1 MSHLPPIP
9 EALQGRTIRLPNEY
23 EIVYQS
29 KAEARYFYHDIF
41 EKRVYLR
48 HGFTLGDGDC
58 VFDVGGNIGLFTLFV
73 HSLGHRV
80 DSFTFEPAPRVFE
93 ILRVNASRYAPRAR
107 VFNYGISD
115 RAAEAEFTFYP
126 NSPGMS
132 TFHPRLEDERE
143 TLLAIMENQLREGMD
158 GMERVMRH
166 ADDLL
171 EERFRAETF
180 RCTLRPL
187 SQVIYE
193 HRVER
198 IDLLKVD
205 CQKSEMQVLDGIEP
219 ADWPRVR
226 QVVLEV
232 HDLDGALDRVTGLL
246 DRHGFDVVAE
256 QDDMYVGSHLYN
268 LYARR
273 PRAASHPAG
282 SGAAV
287 LERAQARAEQQRGA
301 ADRQRSAAARTRG
314 RSA

>member
-1 MSHLPPIP
+1 VPAAF
-9 EALQGRTIRLPNEY
+9 EGRTVLLPNGY
-23 EIVYQS
+23 EVVYQS
-29 KAEARYFYHDIF
+29 KAEARYFYHDIW

-58 VFDVGGNIGLFTLFV
+58 VFDVGANIGMFTLFV
-73 HSLGHRV
+73 HGLGHAV
-80 DSFTFEPAPRVFE
+80 TSYSFEPAPRVYE
-93 ILRVNASRYAPRAR
+93 ILRANASRYAPGAKL
-107 VFNYGISD
+107 FNYGISD

-132 TFHPRLEDERE
+132 TFHPRLADERD
-143 TLLAIMENQLREGMD
+143 TLLAIMENQLREGMQ
-158 GMERVMRH
+158 GMEGVMRH

-171 EERFRAETF
+171 EERFRSETF
-180 RCTLRPL
+180 RCALRPL

-205 CQKSEMQVLDGIEP
+205 CQKSELQVLDGIDA

-232 HDLDGALDRVTGLL
+232 HDLDGALDRVSGLL
-246 DRHGFDVVAE
+246 DDRGFDVVAE
-256 QDDMYVGSHLYN
+256 QDDMYEGSHLYN

-273 PRAASHPAG
+273 A
-282 SGAAV
+282 
-287 LERAQARAEQQRGA
+287 RGA
-301 ADRQRSAAARTRG
+301 AAPSPAAPSAAQRARERAGQQREAAGRQRRG
-314 RSA
+314 PRPGSDGA

>member
-1 MSHLPPIP
+1 MSPLPPVP
-9 EALQGRTIRLPNEY
+9 EAFRNRTLRLPNDY

-29 KAEARYFYHDIF
+29 KAEARYFYHDIW

-80 DSFTFEPAPRVFE
+80 DSFTFEPAPRVYE
-93 ILRVNASRYAPRAR
+93 ILRVNASRYAPRAKL
-107 VFNYGISD
+107 FNYGISD
-115 RAAEAEFTFYP
+115 RPGEAEFTFYP

-132 TFHPRLEDERE
+132 TFHPRLADERE
-143 TLLAIMENQLREGMD
+143 TLLAIMENQLRDGVE

-171 EERFRAETF
+171 EERFRSETF
-180 RCTLRPL
+180 SCSLRPL
-187 SQVIYE
+187 SQVVYE
-193 HRVER
+193 NRVER

-205 CQKSEMQVLDGIEP
+205 CQKSELQVLEGIDA
-219 ADWPRVR
+219 ADWPKIR

-232 HDLDGALDRVTGLL
+232 HDLDGALSRVAGLL
-246 DRHGFDVVAE
+246 DDRGFQVVAE
-256 QDDMYVGSHLYN
+256 QDDMYEGSHLYN

-273 PRAASHPAG
+273 S
-282 SGAAV
+282 
-287 LERAQARAEQQRGA
+287 RGA
-301 ADRQRSAAARTRG
+301 APSTSGAPSAAQRARERAAQQRDAGRQRRG
-314 RSA
+314 GRAGE

>member
-1 MSHLPPIP
+1 MSRLPPIP
-9 EALQGRTIRLPNEY
+9 EALRGRTIVLPNEY

-29 KAEARYFYHDIF
+29 RAEARYFYHDIF

-58 VFDVGGNIGLFTLFV
+58 VFDVGANIGLFTLFV
-73 HSLGHRV
+73 HSLGYDV
-80 DSFTFEPAPRVFE
+80 ASYSFEPAPRVYE
-93 ILRVNASRYAPRAR
+93 ILRANASRYAPRAR
-107 VFNYGISD
+107 LFNYGISD
-115 RAAEAEFTFYP
+115 RVAEAEFTFYP

-143 TLLAIMENQLREGMD
+143 TLLAIMENQLREGME
-158 GMERVMRH
+158 GMEGVMRH

-171 EERFRAETF
+171 EERFRSETF

-205 CQKSEMQVLDGIEP
+205 CQKSELQVLDGIEP
-219 ADWPRVR
+219 ADWPKVR

-232 HDLDGALDRVTGLL
+232 HDLDGALDRVTALL
-246 DRHGFDVVAE
+246 DRHGFEVVAE
-256 QDDMYVGSHLYN
+256 QDEMYVGSHLYN

-273 PRAASHPAG
+273 PRAASSPHAGTPALQR
-282 SGAAV
+282 AR
-287 LERAQARAEQQRGA
+287 ERAERQRRGA
-301 ADRQRSAAARTRG
+301 TPRDREA
-314 RSA
+314 

>member
-1 MSHLPPIP
+1 MSPLPPVP
-9 EALQGRTIRLPNEY
+9 DALRGRTLRLPNDY
-23 EIVYQS
+23 EIAYQS
-29 KAEARYFYHDIF
+29 KAEARYFYHDIW

-80 DSFTFEPAPRVFE
+80 DSYTFEPAPRVYE
-93 ILRVNASRYAPRAR
+93 ILRFNASRYAPRAKL
-107 VFNYGISD
+107 FNYGISD
-115 RAAEAEFTFYP
+115 RPGEAEFTFYP

-143 TLLAIMENQLREGMD
+143 TLLAIMENQLREGME

-171 EERFRAETF
+171 EERFRSETF
-180 RCTLRPL
+180 RCALRPL

-193 HRVER
+193 NRVER

-205 CQKSEMQVLDGIEP
+205 CQKSEIQVLEGIEA

-232 HDLDGALDRVTGLL
+232 HDLDGALSRVAGLL
-246 DRHGFDVVAE
+246 DDRGFQVVAE
-256 QDDMYVGSHLYN
+256 QDDMYEGSHLYN

-273 PRAASHPAG
+273 PAAASSSTPGAPSAAQRARERAA
-282 SGAAV
+282 
-287 LERAQARAEQQRGA
+287 QQRDAG
-301 ADRQRSAAARTRG
+301 RHRRG
-314 RSA
+314 GRPGE